1 MPPKLLVKKGH
12 GERDAIVDGRDFG
25 DRARD
30 RPAAGAQRGRRVS
43 AALPLRL
50 KLFHGLGSVA
60 YGVKDNGFSTFLLIF
75 YSQVVGLDAWL
86 VSVAL
91 MCALVADAFVDPLIG
106 HFSDRTYTRWGR
118 RHPWLYLAPIP
129 LACSWMLLWSP
140 PADHT
145 HIFAY
150 LVAVAILVRTLVS
163 ACEVPSQSLVAELTS
178 DYDER
183 TVLTRYRFLFAWF
196 GGLILYFLANTVFLR
211 ADAEHAVGQ
220 LNPDGYWQ
228 YGLCGAIV
236 MAVTVL
242 VSAAGQHSRLA
253 HLPATKPLPTST
265 LHALGEIWQALR
277 HPAAVILLGGAFVG
291 IMGNQLSYTLS
302 NYLYLYVWQFDETG
316 FALLPFMLLFSVT
329 AAFLLAQPLSR
340 RFGKRQTAIVCG
352 LVGVVFWVAPFQLR
366 LAGVWPAA
374 GTMLSTG
381 LLIAFILGSNV
392 NAVIVQI
399 CAQSML
405 ADVVEASQVETGRR
419 TEGVLTA
426 GWMFVQKCATAVG
439 IGLTGVLVSWSGIP
453 TKATPG
459 KVPSAVIDTL
469 TIAYSLIAVSIVVVS
484 ALIFRR
490 FPITREDHA
499 ARLAALDAAARIDPD
514 AEGLHP

>member
-1 MPPKLLVKKGH
+1 MSST
-12 GERDAIVDGRDFG
+12 
-25 DRARD
+25 
-30 RPAAGAQRGRRVS
+30 AAP
-43 AALPLRL
+43 LPLRL

-129 LACSWMLLWSP
+129 LAASWLLLWSP

-163 ACEVPSQSLVAELTS
+163 CCEVPSQALVAELTL
-178 DYDER
+178 DYDQR
-183 TVLTRYRFLFAWF
+183 TTLTRFRFLFAWV
-196 GGLILYFLANTVFLR
+196 GGLLLFFLANTVFLR
-211 ADAEHAVGQ
+211 AGNGHAVGQ
-220 LNPDGYWQ
+220 LNPDGYWL
-228 YGLCGAIV
+228 YGLCGALV
-236 MAVTVL
+236 MAVSVI
-242 VSAAGQHSRLA
+242 VSALGQHRRLA
-253 HLPATKPLPTST
+253 HLPAVKPAATT
-265 LHALGEIWQALR
+265 VRHALGEIFESLR
-277 HPAAVILLGGAFVG
+277 HPAAVILLGAAFVG
-291 IMGNQLSYTLS
+291 IMGNQLSFTLS
-302 NYLYLYVWQFDETG
+302 NYLYLYVWEFDETG
-316 FALLPFMLLFSVT
+316 FALLPAMLVVSVT

-340 RFGKRQTAIVCG
+340 RFGKRQTAIVCA
-352 LVGVVFWVAPFQLR
+352 LIGVVFWLAPFQLR
-366 LAGVWPAA
+366 LAGVWPET

-381 LLIAFILGSNV
+381 LLIGFILCSNV

-405 ADVVEASQVETGRR
+405 ADVVEASQVQTGRR
-419 TEGVLTA
+419 TEGVFTA

-439 IGLTGVLVSWSGIP
+439 IGVTGLLVSLSGLPAKAIP
-453 TKATPG
+453 G
-459 KVPSAVIDTL
+459 QVPESVIDTL
-469 TIAYSLIAVSIVVVS
+469 TIAYSVIALAVAVIS
-484 ALIFRR
+484 AVIFAR

-499 ARLAALDAAARIDPD
+499 ARVEALTTKPD
-514 AEGLHP
+514 